1 MTDSRRVLDLL
12 AQGKISVEEAE
23 QLLRA
28 MTGSADPAAPAGEPR
43 VKPRFLRIAV
53 HKAAGPHGAQ
63 KDVNIRVP
71 LGIVRSG
78 MRLGALIPAFASDQV
93 SACLRER
100 GIDIDFSKLD
110 DRAIESL
117 LEQLGQANIDI
128 DAGEA
133 QVRITSE

>member
-1 MTDSRRVLDLL
+1 MTESRRVLDLL

-28 MTGSADPAAPAGEPR
+28 MNDADGSASPGEARPR
-43 VKPRFLRIAV
+43 PRFLRIAV
-53 HKAAGPHGAQ
+53 HKAAGQHGGQ

-78 MRLGALIPAFASDQV
+78 MRLGALIPTFASEQV
-93 SACLRER
+93 SACLRDR
-100 GIDIDFSKLD
+100 GINVDFSKLD
-110 DRAIESL
+110 DRAIESVI
-117 LEQLGQANIDI
+117 EQLGQAKIDI